1 VEAADAASSAGVAP
15 LATAPGLNALAVPP
29 AATGHGIL
37 SVNATP
43 WGLVRVNG
51 HEVGDTP
58 QSMKL
63 PAGRHRVRIERKGHR
78 TVDELVTVKAGKRTK
93 ILR

>member
-1 VEAADAASSAGVAP
+1 VPAAS
-15 LATAPGLNALAVPP
+15 
-29 AATGHGIL
+29 TGQGIL

-51 HEVGDTP
+51 HEIGDTP
-58 QSMKL
+58 QSIRL
-63 PAGRHRVRIERKGHR
+63 PAGRHRVRVERKGQR